1 MFAPNLP
8 EINSAPFKFQIFK
21 VHFQISIYVKRN
33 LPNYLKMIG
42 LGGKEVKLLT
52 PRLQIKLIFGSK
64 TFVKQLWVF
73 TIFADRKI
81 FNYDVLNFQVNHV

>member
-1 MFAPNLP
+1 
-8 EINSAPFKFQIFK
+8 
-21 VHFQISIYVKRN
+21 
-33 LPNYLKMIG
+33 MIG

-64 TFVKQLWVF
+64 KFVKQLCVF

>member
-1 MFAPNLP
+1 
-8 EINSAPFKFQIFK
+8 
-21 VHFQISIYVKRN
+21 
-33 LPNYLKMIG
+33 MIG

-52 PRLQIKLIFGSK
+52 PRLIFGSK
-64 TFVKQLWVF
+64 KFVKQLWVF